1 MENNSIFQ
9 NKELQL
15 KDDIIINNKDIIFI
29 KDDYKIT

>member
-29 KDDYKIT
+29 TDDYK